1 MNQLSTFFSI
11 VLIVILGNNQ
21 SLFSQTCN
29 WASHA
34 GGTYDDIA
42 LVNAFDREGNYY
54 VSGYTKSS
62 QCYFQTDTVF
72 NGVYLTSFLA
82 KYNSMG
88 KEEWVLN
95 INSYNENY
103 PEPFGGYIPGMT
115 TDTILDQILITGIF
129 YYWVKL
135 PDTTLYATSKGGYV
149 AKLNPEGHTIW
160 ATTIIPGVDGY
171 GYGGNVYIFDVTID
185 SQSNIYVSGA
195 SNEETHFGNVIIPRG
210 GFIAKYREDG
220 TLVWAKQITQVNQ
233 YENPYS
239 SEAPPL
245 NLCFQGEQLYVNG
258 KAIGTTI
265 EIDTIVMELG
275 SILGTFYLARFDAN
289 GNIQGVTFGGGRK
302 IGAGDQIASDQ
313 SGNIYLTGIF
323 LKPTGIFGHDTLYS
337 EAIYGDC
344 YITKINKNG
353 EFIWTKQL
361 FATGAAW
368 GEGIAIDREGY
379 IYLSIKFGGDIQCG
393 EEVITS
399 SPTEGDIALLKFSP
413 DGDCLG
419 YRHYSEGSVP
429 MLSIDREGNIG
440 MAGFFKN
447 SLEIGGNLFTS
458 YGEADVFAA
467 KCAPITGL
475 EEFQKNEQNQL
486 LIYANPNTGKCNI
499 TIPDEFKNESDLTLQ
514 IYDLKGKLVQQS
526 KVEPSEGNISLNI
539 EAQAKGMYTAILSN
553 GKKSYSGKIVFE

>member
-29 WASHA
+29 WASQA

-72 NGVYLTSFLA
+72 NGIYKTDFLA
-82 KYNSMG
+82 KYNPSG

-103 PEPFGGYIPGMT
+103 PEPFGGYILGMT
-115 TDTILDQILITGIF
+115 TDTILNQLLIVGGF

-135 PDTTLYATSKGGYV
+135 PDTTLHAPYMGGYL

-160 ATTIIPGVDGY
+160 ANTIIPGVDGY
-171 GYGGNVYIFDVTID
+171 GYGGDVGIYDLTVD

-195 SNEETHFGNVIIPRG
+195 SNEETHFGDVIIPRG

-275 SILGTFYLARFDAN
+275 SILGTFYLARFDTN

-323 LKPTGIFGHDTLYS
+323 LKPTGIFGHDTLHS

-344 YITKINKNG
+344 YITKIDKNG
-353 EFIWTKQL
+353 EFIWTRQL
-361 FATGAAW
+361 FATMAAY
-368 GEGIAIDREGY
+368 GNGIVMDPVGN

-393 EEVITS
+393 STILTS
-399 SPTEGDIALLKFSP
+399 DLSYNTVLVKFSP
-413 DGDCLG
+413 DGECMG
-419 YRHYSEGSVP
+419 YRQYSAEEVP
-429 MLSIDREGNIG
+429 RLSIDREGNIG

-475 EEFQKNEQNQL
+475 EEPQKNEQNQL

-526 KVEPSEGNISLNI
+526 KVELSEGNISLNI
-539 EAQAKGMYTAILSN
+539 EARAKGMYTAILSN

>member
-54 VSGYTKSS
+54 VSGYTESS
-62 QCYFQTDTVF
+62 KCYFQTDTVL
-72 NGVYLTSFLA
+72 NGNYLTSFLA
-82 KYNSMG
+82 RYNPMG

-103 PEPFGGYIPGMT
+103 PEPFGGYISGLT
-115 TDTILDQILITGIF
+115 TDTILNQILIIGKF

-135 PDTTLYATSKGGYV
+135 PDTTLHASYRGGYL
-149 AKLNPEGHTIW
+149 AKISPEGHTIW
-160 ATTIIPGVDGY
+160 ATTITPGTDI
-171 GYGGNVYIFDVTID
+171 NFESDISIFDITVD

-195 SNEETHFGNVIIPRG
+195 SNEETHFGDVIIPRG
-210 GFIAKYREDG
+210 GFIAKFKEDG

-233 YENPYS
+233 YQNPYS
-239 SEAPPL
+239 SEAPPE

-258 KAIGTTI
+258 WAHGTTI
-265 EIDTIVMELG
+265 EIDTIATPLG
-275 SILGTFYLARFDAN
+275 SIVTTFYLARFDPN
-289 GNIQGVTFGGGRK
+289 GNMKGVTFGGGLRSF
-302 IGAGDQIASDQ
+302 AGDQIASDQ
-313 SGNIYLTGIF
+313 SGNVYLSGIF
-323 LKPTGIFGHDTLYS
+323 EYTTGIFGSDTLS
-337 EAIYGDC
+337 CGAIYCDC
-344 YITKINKNG
+344 YITKIDKNG
-353 EFIWTKQL
+353 EFIWTRQL
-361 FATGAAW
+361 FATMAAY
-368 GEGIAIDREGY
+368 GNGIVMDPVGN

-393 EEVITS
+393 STILTS
-399 SPTEGDIALLKFSP
+399 DLSYNTVLVKFSP
-413 DGDCLG
+413 DGECMG
-419 YRHYSEGSVP
+419 YRQYSAEEVP
-429 MLSIDREGNIG
+429 RLSIDREGNIG

-475 EEFQKNEQNQL
+475 EEPQKNEQNQL

-539 EAQAKGMYTAILSN
+539 EARAKGMYTAILSN